1 MIRSLYY
8 VPGIP
13 IRKNILPQE
22 FPELI
27 QNQQGL
33 LWVDFI
39 NEPPETCRPILQDFH
54 FHQLA
59 INDALQETH
68 IPKLDD
74 WGDYLY
80 IVLNYMNAEENGEAI
95 APLNEGWESLEPE
108 SDRSS
113 TLGKEIPVL
122 SSKR

>member
-1 MIRSLYY
+1 MIRSLFY
-8 VPGIP
+8 VPGKP
-13 IRKNILPQE
+13 IRKNIPPQE

-68 IPKLDD
+68 VPKLDD
-74 WGDYLY
+74 WGEYLY
-80 IVLNYMNAEENGEAI
+80 IVLNYMKAEENGEAWNTEVDI
-95 APLNEGWESLEPE
+95 QFIYFS
-108 SDRSS
+108 
-113 TLGKEIPVL
+113 IPCL
-122 SSKR
+122 SIT